1 MKQRKLSIQ
10 DTDVFLHLEGE
21 LLRQAEVIG
30 LAERDLQIAK
40 AVRPIVENHIMEI
53 VDRFYDAIGRES
65 SLLQKI
71 HEHSTMDRLK
81 HTLQK
86 HVLEMLAGR
95 IDAAY
100 IARRQQVARTHL
112 RIRLMAKWY
121 IGSFAE
127 LERAIV
133 DVCERYVD
141 ERDMTAVRD
150 AVRRL
155 LSIEKQIVL
164 EAFEEAAEAVRAEMA
179 EMKQRVYEQANASAS
194 SLAAVIQDSS
204 ASVDELR
211 MKSRHIVEYIRTVK
225 EIASEVEQSATL
237 GIRQLEDQLM
247 RLQGIRTDVSDIG
260 THIDSLQS
268 AAERVDQIADMV
280 REVADTTNLL
290 ALNAAIQAAQAGEHG
305 RGFAVVASEVKK
317 LADQTR
323 RMAVEVSEMMRS
335 VRNEIQAVSG
345 AVPMI
350 ATGVIDANLSMEQAS
365 QFFGSLV
372 QEMGAIT
379 ARTGEIETELA
390 GSVHILE
397 EVVTSI
403 SQVAAASEE
412 LNRLTA
418 KL

>member
-1 MKQRKLSIQ
+1 
-10 DTDVFLHLEGE
+10 
-21 LLRQAEVIG
+21 
-30 LAERDLQIAK
+30 
-40 AVRPIVENHIMEI
+40 
-53 VDRFYDAIGRES
+53 
-65 SLLQKI
+65 
-71 HEHSTMDRLK
+71 
-81 HTLQK
+81 
-86 HVLEMLAGR
+86 
-95 IDAAY
+95 
-100 IARRQQVARTHL
+100 
-112 RIRLMAKWY
+112 
-121 IGSFAE
+121 
-127 LERAIV
+127 
-133 DVCERYVD
+133 
-141 ERDMTAVRD
+141 
-150 AVRRL
+150 
-155 LSIEKQIVL
+155 
-164 EAFEEAAEAVRAEMA
+164 
-179 EMKQRVYEQANASAS
+179 
-194 SLAAVIQDSS
+194 
-204 ASVDELR
+204 
-211 MKSRHIVEYIRTVK
+211 
-225 EIASEVEQSATL
+225 
-237 GIRQLEDQLM
+237 
-247 RLQGIRTDVSDIG
+247 
-260 THIDSLQS
+260 
-268 AAERVDQIADMV
+268 MV